1 MCKYPFEEEEKKAA
15 QENKWSKKWIQ
26 EIRESVPVMIVF
38 FSDCSSIDMMENN
51 IFWNKIEKKV
61 FKILLRQISNSQYK
75 ESAEI
80 SVPNWV
86 DISEFEAQLFLSD
99 RSSRPPT
106 AKYGSPSILTMIYN
120 EVICC
125 YKGRIIDYA
134 TQRFGLPRV
143 WRPV

>member
-1 MCKYPFEEEEKKAA
+1 MNDVNSQRKNFKGGK
-15 QENKWSKKWIQ
+15 ENNKIW
-26 EIRESVPVMIVF
+26 ESVPVMIVF

-99 RSSRPPT
+99 RRSRPPT
-106 AKYGSPSILTMIYN
+106 AKYGSPTYFDDDL
-120 EVICC
+120 
-125 YKGRIIDYA
+125 
-134 TQRFGLPRV
+134 
-143 WRPV
+143 